1 MKKHIWKVIYVFSI
15 AMSLILLSLVLI
27 LIIEEIIEDKS
38 MYIYLLVWFILLI
51 FFIYLLILE
60 FIGRKRVICNDMVI
74 TVKRKNKILNEFY
87 NDKIYDLIL
96 VVDLITEELD
106 YIIFK
111 YEGKKR
117 IISVTKD
124 NRDSI
129 NIFIKEKSFR
139 VRKNYIYWILA
150 FLLGF

>member
-15 AMSLILLSLVLI
+15 TMWLFLTSLVLI
-27 LIIEEIIEDKS
+27 LIIKDKEYV
-38 MYIYLLVWFILLI
+38 YIFLLICFILLI
-51 FFIYLLILE
+51 SNSTYLLILE
-60 FIGRKRVICNDMVI
+60 FIGKKMVICNDGVI

-87 NDKIYDLIL
+87 NDKIYDLIK
-96 VVDLITEELD
+96 VVDLITGELD

-117 IISVTKD
+117 RIGVTKD

-139 VRKNYIYWILA
+139 LKKNYIYWILA
-150 FLLGF
+150 FLIGF

>member
-27 LIIEEIIEDKS
+27 LIIEEIIEDKN

-60 FIGRKRVICNDMVI
+60 FIGKKRVICNDMVI

-87 NDKIYDLIL
+87 NDKIYDLIK
-96 VVDLITEELD
+96 VVDLSTEELV

-111 YEGKKR
+111 NEGKKR
-117 IISVTKD
+117 RISVTKD

-129 NIFIKEKSFR
+129 NFFIKEKSFC

>member
-15 AMSLILLSLVLI
+15 AMSLILTSLVLI
-27 LIIEEIIEDKS
+27 LIIEEKAYE
-38 MYIYLLVWFILLI
+38 YIFLLVCFILLI
-51 FFIYLLILE
+51 LFFIYLLILE

-87 NDKIYDLIL
+87 NDKIYDLIK

-129 NIFIKEKSFR
+129 NIFIKGKSFR
-139 VRKNYIYWILA
+139 VRKNYIYYILV
-150 FLLGF
+150 FLLGY

>member
-1 MKKHIWKVIYVFSI
+1 MKKHIWKVIYMFSI
-15 AMSLILLSLVLI
+15 AMWLILTSLVLL
-27 LIIEEIIEDKS
+27 LIIEEKEYE
-38 MYIYLLVWFILLI
+38 YIFVLVCFILLI
-51 FFIYLLILE
+51 LFYIYLLILE

-87 NDKIYDLIL
+87 NDKIYDLIK
-96 VVDLITEELD
+96 VVDLSTEELV

-117 IISVTKD
+117 RISVTKD

-129 NIFIKEKSFR
+129 NIFIKEKSFC